1 MEDHSGT
8 ASDKVFNGGGKKG
21 EKNEQNEN
29 SGVTA
34 RTTGLSWMCFLNL
47 PHVLE

>member
-8 ASDKVFNGGGKKG
+8 ASDKVFNGGKKG
-21 EKNEQNEN
+21 GKNERNEN

-34 RTTGLSWMCFLNL
+34 RTTGLS
-47 PHVLE
+47 

>member
-8 ASDKVFNGGGKKG
+8 TSDKVFNGGKNSG
-21 EKNEQNEN
+21 ENERNEN

-34 RTTGLSWMCFLNL
+34 RTTGLS
-47 PHVLE
+47 